1 MITEQDRKR
10 QEGEQVP
17 ETITFRTADRMT
29 YGALGYDGNELMAV
43 ISGYDLE
50 IRFNMRLINS
60 LADAEA
66 CADALAQVFYDT
78 LIEQLINEKRDFVKP
93 PVENPPTL

>member
-1 MITEQDRKR
+1 MT
-10 QEGEQVP
+10 QENRLPEEVP
-17 ETITFRTADRMT
+17 ETITFRTADRMM

-50 IRFNMRLINS
+50 IKFNMRLINS

-66 CADALAQVFYDT
+66 CANALADVFYDHRCGR
-78 LIEQLINEKRDFVKP
+78 K
-93 PVENPPTL
+93 

>member
-1 MITEQDRKR
+1 MT
-10 QEGEQVP
+10 QENRLPEEVP
-17 ETITFRTADRMT
+17 ETITFRTADRMM

-50 IRFNMRLINS
+50 IKFNMRLINS

-66 CADALAQVFYDT
+66 CANALADVFYEALMD
-78 LIEQLINEKRDFVKP
+78 QLSLLAVSFTNANARGI
-93 PVENPPTL
+93 

>member
-1 MITEQDRKR
+1 MT
-10 QEGEQVP
+10 QENKLPEEVP
-17 ETITFRTADRMT
+17 ETITFRTADRMM

-50 IRFNMRLINS
+50 IKFNMRLINS

-66 CADALAQVFYDT
+66 CANALADVFYEALMD
-78 LIEQLINEKRDFVKP
+78 QLLCERSHN
-93 PVENPPTL
+93 N